1 MQITADPAMFAPGQR
16 IKVRISGDCSKFS
29 RSSSFIL
36 LSFAILVPS
45 GRYLSGLGKV
55 LIGYPGI

>member
-1 MQITADPAMFAPGQR
+1 MQITAMFAPGQR
-16 IKVRISGDCSKFS
+16 IKVRISGDGAKFS

-36 LSFAILVPS
+36 LSLAILVPS
-45 GRYLSGLGKV
+45 GRYLSGLDKV

>member
-16 IKVRISGDCSKFS
+16 IKVRISGDGAKFS

-55 LIGYPGI
+55 LIGI